1 MWVEQKVYAELVLL
15 QKDLR
20 VVENAI
26 KFLRQSEN
34 VNETVLIV

>member
-1 MWVEQKVYAELVLL
+1 MWVEQKVYVEHAHL

-20 VVENAI
+20 VVENVI

>member
-1 MWVEQKVYAELVLL
+1 VGQKVYVELVPL

-20 VVENAI
+20 AVENVI

-34 VNETVLIV
+34 VSETAPVA

>member
-1 MWVEQKVYAELVLL
+1 MWVEQKVYAELALL

-34 VNETVLIV
+34 VNETVLSV